1 MNKIISPQDR
11 NLQRVSAETSS
22 SPPPSALRARPSPKI
37 RSGAAPRGRT
47 YTGPMLKFER
57 RNAAG
62 LKVLRNAYHVLR
74 HDDEEGFVTH
84 RELPS
89 IVLDRGRLTVGSVP
103 ILNARFSADC
113 ITWVQQ
119 SPGRY
124 TSGHLYVYAKGMSIH
139 GVVHQGTS
147 RTDAVRH
154 DFIGTTVKP
163 VTYRT
168 SITKQPYP
176 RTQDPSSIPSSGWVD
191 GLDLV
196 IGYELQIG
204 GTVPV
209 PLVSL
214 GGQDISPYTT
224 WSVAANGK
232 TVLIITLDDGAC
244 DLVGPQFY
252 KAARLIFDPYVPVPS
267 GDGTVS
273 ATCGVAPP
281 DSGVF
286 FWKTTAVAEAAHA
299 VAPMALERISHAD
312 LIEPAGD
319 LTIADLMTIL
329 PSDTVDQDANDM
341 LMRNMKWAMAQDSTE
356 KDWLGTF
363 LGETAP
369 SVDEPGEISL
379 IQKSLS
385 WYQND
390 FAKAYLTQAFQNYSG
405 PNAPDHKLDSG
416 QAAKLDA
423 WFKTGLAKTADFTV
437 QHRGIYVD
445 AFRRVNTTLDDYIN
459 DGKEKWTK
467 ALFDTLTNG
476 PQFVLMVNRVHG
488 AAGDQA
494 AMTPLNNFATLL
506 TALEPTAET
515 ATAYYKAVL
524 TGIINKIGP
533 ATVHSDRDT
542 ILQWLPKAMEE
553 LLRHFADGNIPDGV
567 EISQQEAK
575 AMLEEYLKHQA
586 EVCAAMADLMQAAI
600 ASDLLKQAGVMED
613 GFANIAARWPKLA
626 KMTKLMFA
634 IGWIGSVATIL
645 ATLIKGDWSK
655 MTDVQKAQFVTEIA
669 QSAIQGYDAVPM
681 IYNGVKNFSLKDWT
695 QWMKKANA
703 PEAQVEMQEIGQRA
717 AGDEDLL
724 EVAVNETMPL
734 LKAGAAE
741 ASGFARVFAEGIVS
755 GVVKIL
761 GALAAVAMAGYSL
774 WQLIKDVDGHGSV
787 STVVFDALILTAN
800 AISAA
805 CLLVGLFS
813 ASALFPLAG
822 AVAAIVGV
830 VLSMLAAFFE
840 KPANPVDDFMKDVGI
855 PFVDT
860 LPAA

>member
-11 NLQRVSAETSS
+11 NLKPVAASTSS
-22 SPPPSALRARPSPKI
+22 SVAAPSALRARPSAPV
-37 RSGAAPRGRT
+37 RPRAATGGRT
-47 YTGPMLKFER
+47 YTGPMLKFQR
-57 RNAAG
+57 RDPAG
-62 LKVLRNAYHVLR
+62 LKALRNAYHVLR

-103 ILNARFSADC
+103 IHTARFSADS

-124 TSGHLYVYAKGMSIH
+124 SSGHLYVYAKGMSIH

-147 RTDAVRH
+147 RNDAVRH

-163 VTYRT
+163 VTYKT
-168 SITKQPYP
+168 SITKQAYP
-176 RTQDPSSIPSSGWVD
+176 RTQDPSSIPSSGWAD

-196 IGYELQIG
+196 ISYELQIG
-204 GTVPV
+204 GTVPE

-252 KAARLIFDPYVPVPS
+252 KGARLVFDPYVPVPT

-273 ATCGVAPP
+273 ATCGVTPP

-286 FWKTTAVAEAAHA
+286 FWKTTAVESLLA
-299 VAPMALERISHAD
+299 VAPMALEQITPAD
-312 LIEPAGD
+312 LIEPVGE
-319 LTIADLMTIL
+319 LSIAELMTIL

-341 LMRNMKWAMAQDSTE
+341 LMRNMKWAMAQDDTE
-356 KDWLGTF
+356 RDWLGTF

-369 SVDEPGEISL
+369 SVDEPGEIDL
-379 IQKSLS
+379 IKKSLS

-405 PNAPDHKLDSG
+405 PNAPDHKLDTV

-423 WFKTGLAKTADFTV
+423 WFKTGLAKTPDFTV

-445 AFRRVNTTLDDYIN
+445 AFRRVNTNLDDYIQ
-459 DGKEKWTK
+459 DGAAKWAK
-467 ALFDTLTNG
+467 ALFDTLTSG
-476 PQFVLMVNRVHG
+476 PQFILMVNRVHG
-488 AAGDQA
+488 AAGDAA

-515 ATAYYKAVL
+515 ATAYYKSVL

-533 ATVHSDRDT
+533 ATVHSDKDT

-553 LLRHFADGNIPDGV
+553 LLRHFADGNIPEGV

-586 EVCAAMADLMQAAI
+586 EVCGAMADLMQAAI
-600 ASDLLKQAGVMED
+600 ASDLLKQAGIMED
-613 GFANIAARWPKLA
+613 GFGQYRRALAQARQ
-626 KMTKLMFA
+626 
-634 IGWIGSVATIL
+634 
-645 ATLIKGDWSK
+645 DDE
-655 MTDVQKAQFVTEIA
+655 TDVRDRLDRQRRVDHGDADQGRLEQDDRRAEGAVRDRDRAVGDPGLRRGADDLQRRKKLLAQ
-669 QSAIQGYDAVPM
+669 GLDAM
-681 IYNGVKNFSLKDWT
+681 D
-695 QWMKKANA
+695 
-703 PEAQVEMQEIGQRA
+703 EEGQRA
-717 AGDEDLL
+717 GSAGRD
-724 EVAVNETMPL
+724 
-734 LKAGAAE
+734 AGHR
-741 ASGFARVFAEGIVS
+741 SARRRR
-755 GVVKIL
+755 
-761 GALAAVAMAGYSL
+761 
-774 WQLIKDVDGHGSV
+774 
-787 STVVFDALILTAN
+787 
-800 AISAA
+800 
-805 CLLVGLFS
+805 
-813 ASALFPLAG
+813 
-822 AVAAIVGV
+822 
-830 VLSMLAAFFE
+830 
-840 KPANPVDDFMKDVGI
+840 
-855 PFVDT
+855 
-860 LPAA
+860 